1 MQAGVTRHM
10 ESSAMIGASAGEIFA
25 RLDDQTHLAEHMA
38 RPSAMMGGGRMTY
51 EFDDGRGQAIRS
63 HIRMGGGAFGLNLY
77 LDEVVTE
84 RDPPRRK
91 VWRTV
96 GAPQLIVIG
105 SYVMGFDIA
114 SEDVGSRLTVWID
127 YELPSRGPGRW
138 LPALAAFYGRWCVE
152 QMVKDAIEHLA
163 TRRAE
168 RQS

>member
-1 MQAGVTRHM
+1 M
-10 ESSAMIGASAGEIFA
+10 SGA
-25 RLDDQTHLAEHMA
+25 
-38 RPSAMMGGGRMTY
+38 
-51 EFDDGRGQAIRS
+51 
-63 HIRMGGGAFGLNLY
+63 AFGLDLN

-105 SYVMGFDIA
+105 SYAIGFDIA
-114 SEDVGSRLTVWID
+114 AEAGGSRLMVWID

-152 QMVKDAIEHLA
+152 QMVKDAVTHLA
-163 TRRAE
+163 TRRTDGKPQPIPRAE
-168 RQS
+168 